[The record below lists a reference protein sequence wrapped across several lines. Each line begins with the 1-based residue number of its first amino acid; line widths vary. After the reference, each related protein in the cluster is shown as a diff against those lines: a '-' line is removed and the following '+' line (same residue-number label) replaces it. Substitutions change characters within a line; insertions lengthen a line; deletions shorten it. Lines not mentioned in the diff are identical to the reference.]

1 MKSIVNKI
9 SKNKLLKN
17 FGFIIASRLVSA
29 ALGFCLTFVLW
40 ELPRDGSGDFGKYS
54 FYIALASTIPFFI
67 NLGIDKSFVV
77 FTSAEKDE
85 KKYTNYLG
93 LFWKS
98 KLILSFLILIG
109 CFIYYFVNDQ
119 RSLIIIAL
127 LAGLVFGFSESF
139 KPPAESKKN
148 FGFVALIVP
157 IRNLILL
164 ILSIILLANDA
175 LTLQNIILCLL
186 IANSVYLVSAL
197 ILYKLYVA
205 PFTLKTNLPYKT
217 LIGDSKWLFVKEL
230 VQLFSANMEIFV
242 LTFFIEEGTID
253 VDERLYFASAFS
265 VCKILPLFTSSLT
278 KVLLPSVVNIKTAE
292 HLKFYIQKLSKT
304 LLISIPLAVI
314 FFGLVYFFVTNYKES
329 YSDSLSLM
337 PLIILGTLF
346 TFYTNNVSLIFYRK
360 GKIHFISTLTVIQ
373 FIVGASLC
381 LYLIPIYGAN
391 GAITSFLCV
400 RAVGFI
406 ITLIKTRISLY
417 GASSKIGE

>member
-1 MKSIVNKI
+1 M
-9 SKNKLLKN
+9 LKN
-17 FGFIIASRLVSA
+17 FGFIIASRLISA

-54 FYIALASTIPFFI
+54 FYIAIAGTIPFFI

-85 KKYTNYLG
+85 KVYTNYLG

-109 CFIYYFVNDQ
+109 CFIYYLVNDQ
-119 RSLIIIAL
+119 RSLIMVAL

-157 IRNLILL
+157 IRNLALL
-164 ILSIILLANDA
+164 ILSIILLANKA
-175 LTLQNIILCLL
+175 LTLQNIIFCLL
-186 IANSVYLVSAL
+186 IANSIYLVSAL
-197 ILYKLYVA
+197 VLYKIYVA
-205 PFTLKTNLPYKT
+205 PFTIKSNLPYKT
-217 LIGDSKWLFVKEL
+217 LIHDSKWLFVKEL
-230 VQLFSANMEIFV
+230 VQLIAANMEIFV
-242 LTFFIEEGTID
+242 LTFFIGRGEIN

-278 KVLLPSVVNIKTAE
+278 KVLLPTVVNIKSAE
-292 HLKFYIQKLSKT
+292 SLKVYIQKLSKT
-304 LLISIPLAVI
+304 LFISIPLAVI
-314 FFGLVYFFVTNYKES
+314 FFGLVYFFVINYKES
-329 YSDSLSLM
+329 YVDSLLLM

-346 TFYTNNVSLIFYRK
+346 TFYTNNISLIFYRK
-360 GKIHFISTLTVIQ
+360 GEIHFISTLAIIQ

-381 LYLIPIYGAN
+381 FYFIPFYGAT
-391 GAITSFLCV
+391 GAIISFLCV
-400 RAVGFI
+400 RVIGFI

-417 GASSKIGE
+417 GATSKIGE